1 MQPSMDLSLQT
12 FRRTFLC
19 LHRYGVSQIRR
30 RLDSVADPLIG
41 GISEPYPFSSGFSTG
56 KVLAKALV
64 WQQEIAA
71 RVRKYQEEP
80 DI

>member
-30 RLDSVADPLIG
+30 RL
-41 GISEPYPFSSGFSTG
+41 GFSTG